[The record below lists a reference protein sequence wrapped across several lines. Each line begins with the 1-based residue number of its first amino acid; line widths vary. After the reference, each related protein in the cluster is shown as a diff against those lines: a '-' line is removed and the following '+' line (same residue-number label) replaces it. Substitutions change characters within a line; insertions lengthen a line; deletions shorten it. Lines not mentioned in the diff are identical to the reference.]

1 MEQQKK
7 GSFLKVL
14 IIALVVIAIMVL
26 SSGFYVVHQNEYVTV
41 RRFGKIIAIEKEPG
55 LHFKVPVVD
64 DTQSISAKVV
74 LYDIPASDV
83 ITKDKKSMITDT
95 YVLWKVSDP
104 RKYVQTLN
112 AIEARAEERIEA
124 SVYNATKNTIS
135 NMTQDAVILSR
146 DGKMTVTVAE
156 SDSDVVSRDISVEE
170 ETEVVEITSLTE
182 EIMTQI
188 NNIESQ
194 YGIEILTVD
203 VKKLDLPD
211 DNKQA
216 VYTRMISERE
226 NIAAQY
232 TAEGNAQAQ
241 IIRNTTDR
249 EVAITISDAE
259 AKAEAIRAEG
269 EAEYMRI
276 LSDAYSDESKADFYS
291 YVRALDAL
299 KASMGSGDDTVILSE
314 DSPIAGIFY
323 GNY

>member
-7 GSFLKVL
+7 GSFLKVF
-14 IIALVVIAIMVL
+14 IIALIIIAIMVL

-124 SVYNATKNTIS
+124 SVYNATKNAIS
-135 NMTQDAVILSR
+135 SMTQDEVIEARGEQL
-146 DGKMTVTVAE
+146 TTH
-156 SDSDVVSRDISVEE
+156 I
-170 ETEVVEITSLTE
+170 TE
-182 EIMTQI
+182 EAEADMTG
-188 NNIESQ
+188 
-194 YGIEILTVD
+194 YGITIVQAQI
-203 VKKLDLPD
+203 KALDLPD

-216 VYTRMISERE
+216 VYDRMISERN
-226 NIAAQY
+226 NIAASY
-232 TAEGNAQAQ
+232 T
-241 IIRNTTDR
+241 
-249 EVAITISDAE
+249 
-259 AKAEAIRAEG
+259 AEG
-269 EAEYMRI
+269 EAEAQKIHNQTDKQVAIVTAQAQKDAAVLEAEGEASYMET
-276 LSDAYSDESKADFYS
+276 LSQAYDTEEKADFYS
-291 YVRALDAL
+291 YLRGLDAL
-299 KASMGSGDDTVILSE
+299 KASMKGDKTIVLDKNSELAKILMGSFD
-314 DSPIAGIFY
+314 
-323 GNY
+323 

>member
-7 GSFLKVL
+7 GSFLKIVFFIL
-14 IIALVVIAIMVL
+14 AVIAFMII

-124 SVYNATKNTIS
+124 SVYNATKNAIS
-135 NMTQDAVILSR
+135 SMTQDEVIEARGEQL
-146 DGKMTVTVAE
+146 TTH
-156 SDSDVVSRDISVEE
+156 I
-170 ETEVVEITSLTE
+170 TE
-182 EIMTQI
+182 EAEADMTG
-188 NNIESQ
+188 
-194 YGIEILTVD
+194 YGITIVQAQI
-203 VKKLDLPD
+203 KALDLPD

-216 VYTRMISERE
+216 VYDRMISERN
-226 NIAAQY
+226 NIAASY
-232 TAEGNAQAQ
+232 T
-241 IIRNTTDR
+241 
-249 EVAITISDAE
+249 
-259 AKAEAIRAEG
+259 AEG
-269 EAEYMRI
+269 EAEAQKIHNQTDKQVAIVTAQAQKDAAVLEAEGEASYMET
-276 LSDAYSDESKADFYS
+276 LSQAYDTEEKADFYS
-291 YVRALDAL
+291 YLRGLDAL
-299 KASMGSGDDTVILSE
+299 KASMKGDKTIVLDKNSELAKILMGSFD
-314 DSPIAGIFY
+314 
-323 GNY
+323 

>member
-7 GSFLKVL
+7 GSFLKVF

-124 SVYNATKNTIS
+124 SVYNATKNAIS
-135 NMTQDAVILSR
+135 SMTQDEVIEARGEQL
-146 DGKMTVTVAE
+146 TTH
-156 SDSDVVSRDISVEE
+156 I
-170 ETEVVEITSLTE
+170 TE
-182 EIMTQI
+182 EAEADMTG
-188 NNIESQ
+188 
-194 YGIEILTVD
+194 YGITIVQAQI
-203 VKKLDLPD
+203 KALDLPD

-216 VYTRMISERE
+216 VYDRMISERN
-226 NIAAQY
+226 NIAASY
-232 TAEGNAQAQ
+232 T
-241 IIRNTTDR
+241 
-249 EVAITISDAE
+249 
-259 AKAEAIRAEG
+259 AEG
-269 EAEYMRI
+269 EAEAQKIHNQTDKQVAIVTAQAQKDAAVLEAEGEASYMET
-276 LSDAYSDESKADFYS
+276 LSQAYDTEEKADFYS
-291 YVRALDAL
+291 YLRGLDAL
-299 KASMGSGDDTVILSE
+299 KASMKGDKTIVLDKNSELAKILMGSFD
-314 DSPIAGIFY
+314 
-323 GNY
+323 

>member
-7 GSFLKVL
+7 GSFLKIF

-124 SVYNATKNTIS
+124 SVYNATKNAIS
-135 NMTQDAVILSR
+135 SMTQDEVIEARGEQL
-146 DGKMTVTVAE
+146 TTH
-156 SDSDVVSRDISVEE
+156 I
-170 ETEVVEITSLTE
+170 TE
-182 EIMTQI
+182 EAEADMTG
-188 NNIESQ
+188 
-194 YGIEILTVD
+194 YGITIVQAQI
-203 VKKLDLPD
+203 KALDLPD

-216 VYTRMISERE
+216 VYDRMISERN
-226 NIAAQY
+226 NIAASY
-232 TAEGNAQAQ
+232 T
-241 IIRNTTDR
+241 
-249 EVAITISDAE
+249 
-259 AKAEAIRAEG
+259 AEG
-269 EAEYMRI
+269 EAEAQKIHNQTDKQVAIVTAQAQKDAAVLEAEGEASYMET
-276 LSDAYSDESKADFYS
+276 LSQAYDTEDKADFYS
-291 YVRALDAL
+291 YLRGLDAL
-299 KASMGSGDDTVILSE
+299 KASMVGDKTIVLDKNSELAKILMGSFD
-314 DSPIAGIFY
+314 
-323 GNY
+323 